1 MSDNYQIKM
10 QAPRRVCSVCIDGNQ
25 YDKGEDGLF
34 SVLAHHAE
42 ELLTMGFSH
51 IADDLVNSVVETV
64 DAVAGSVTK
73 QDKKRK

>member
-1 MSDNYQIKM
+1 MSDNYYIKM
-10 QAPRRVCSVCIDGNQ
+10 QAPNRVCSVCVCGNQ

-42 ELLTMGFSH
+42 ELLGMGFTH
-51 IADDLVNSVVETV
+51 IAEDLINSVVETV
-64 DAVAGSVTK
+64 DAVTK